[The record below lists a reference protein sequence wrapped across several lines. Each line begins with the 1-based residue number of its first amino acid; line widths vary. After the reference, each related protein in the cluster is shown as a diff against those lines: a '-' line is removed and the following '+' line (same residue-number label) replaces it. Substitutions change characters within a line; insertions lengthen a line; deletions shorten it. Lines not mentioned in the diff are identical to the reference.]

1 MRTFAMKLDVVRR
14 ACAALGGAAVLA
26 AAPALAAPPA
36 PDGGRAPDLDAVLLH
51 ESMTVSADGV
61 TRTVTYRERM
71 VRRDGHVW
79 IERVP
84 PSGAKR
90 AHAGGAHAHEGLDAA
105 RTPPSRG
112 GAHPAAAA
120 ADAHAGHRHFDFDS
134 AARHVTNDG
143 GRIGVEYVDAAQ
155 RTVVAVPPAEYE
167 TTGFDGSWDNAFY
180 ITPPSQLKR
189 LAAQSKPG
197 PAPGTRWY
205 EQTVGAPRAG
215 HQSRSVERCVAG
227 AARRRIPQR
236 GRPCVA
242 QADAHARAACERTA
256 VAAVAIVYAQGVCGL
271 SRLTCGFVSRGKRR
285 ASRATRSESGRTAPS
300 VRGAM
305 KPGGAAPRDATRS
318 GEAAARSYSCEAASR
333 ITRRISHIAYRISRV
348 AGKAEK

>member
-1 MRTFAMKLDVVRR
+1 
-14 ACAALGGAAVLA
+14 
-26 AAPALAAPPA
+26 
-36 PDGGRAPDLDAVLLH
+36 
-51 ESMTVSADGV
+51 MTVSADGV

-112 GAHPAAAA
+112 GARPAAAA

-197 PAPGTRWY
+197 PRPA
-205 EQTVGAPRAG
+205 RAG
-215 HQSRSVERCVAG
+215 TSRRSARRARRAPIAFCGAMRCRRRSSSNT
-227 AARRRIPQR
+227 AAR
-236 GRPCVA
+236 
-242 QADAHARAACERTA
+242 TA
-256 VAAVAIVYAQGVCGL
+256 M
-271 SRLTCGFVSRGKRR
+271 RR
-285 ASRATRSESGRTAPS
+285 AS
-300 VRGAM
+300 
-305 KPGGAAPRDATRS
+305 
-318 GEAAARSYSCEAASR
+318 
-333 ITRRISHIAYRISRV
+333 
-348 AGKAEK
+348 

>member
-1 MRTFAMKLDVVRR
+1 MAAMRTFAMKLDVVRR

-26 AAPALAAPPA
+26 AAPALAAPPAPPAPPAPLAPPAPPA

-155 RTVVAVPPAEYE
+155 RTVVAVPPA
-167 TTGFDGSWDNAFY
+167 
-180 ITPPSQLKR
+180 
-189 LAAQSKPG
+189 
-197 PAPGTRWY
+197 
-205 EQTVGAPRAG
+205 
-215 HQSRSVERCVAG
+215 
-227 AARRRIPQR
+227 
-236 GRPCVA
+236 
-242 QADAHARAACERTA
+242 
-256 VAAVAIVYAQGVCGL
+256 
-271 SRLTCGFVSRGKRR
+271 
-285 ASRATRSESGRTAPS
+285 
-300 VRGAM
+300 
-305 KPGGAAPRDATRS
+305 
-318 GEAAARSYSCEAASR
+318 
-333 ITRRISHIAYRISRV
+333 
-348 AGKAEK
+348 

>member
-1 MRTFAMKLDVVRR
+1 MAAMRTFAMKLDVVRR

-90 AHAGGAHAHEGLDAA
+90 AHA
-105 RTPPSRG
+105 G

-205 EQTVGAPRAG
+205 EQTVGAPRAQGTNRVLWSDALQAPLVVEYRSADG
-215 HQSRSVERCVAG
+215 H
-227 AARRRIPQR
+227 
-236 GRPCVA
+236 
-242 QADAHARAACERTA
+242 
-256 VAAVAIVYAQGVCGL
+256 
-271 SRLTCGFVSRGKRR
+271 
-285 ASRATRSESGRTAPS
+285 ASRKLTLTP
-300 VRGAM
+300 
-305 KPGGAAPRDATRS
+305 APRANALPWRQLQSYTRK
-318 GEAAARSYSCEAASR
+318 
-333 ITRRISHIAYRISRV
+333 AY
-348 AGKAEK
+348 ADYLD

>member
-1 MRTFAMKLDVVRR
+1 MAAMRTFAMKLDAVRR

-26 AAPALAAPPA
+26 AAPALAAPPAPLAPLA

-205 EQTVGAPRAG
+205 EQTVGAPRAQGTNRVLWSDALQAPLVVEYRSADG
-215 HQSRSVERCVAG
+215 H
-227 AARRRIPQR
+227 
-236 GRPCVA
+236 
-242 QADAHARAACERTA
+242 
-256 VAAVAIVYAQGVCGL
+256 
-271 SRLTCGFVSRGKRR
+271 
-285 ASRATRSESGRTAPS
+285 ASRKLTLTLTP
-300 VRGAM
+300 
-305 KPGGAAPRDATRS
+305 APRANALPWRQLQSYTRK
-318 GEAAARSYSCEAASR
+318 EYADYLD
-333 ITRRISHIAYRISRV
+333 
-348 AGKAEK
+348 